1 MLAAANVNSAT
12 TELCSYKTHLVAA
25 TTSERRVH
33 RVIACPLGLM
43 PQRKRNSSYPI
54 HCRLPREHGR
64 FCPAWIASLP
74 VANCTRI
81 LRWLGHATARRSY
94 MTAPQ
99 NINYSLAADIIE
111 SNRSNGNLRIPT
123 LYYTFPPSL
132 PYGIP
137 PQSLSSPPPATHL
150 PSPFTPNTGTGAYN

>member
-1 MLAAANVNSAT
+1 MT
-12 TELCSYKTHLVAA
+12 A
-25 TTSERRVH
+25 TTSDRRVH

-54 HCRLPREHGR
+54 LCRLPREHWR
-64 FCPAWIASLP
+64 FSPARIASLP
-74 VANCTRI
+74 VANCTHI

-123 LYYTFPPSL
+123 LYYTFPP
-132 PYGIP
+132 IP
-137 PQSLSSPPPATHL
+137 PLRYSATGPLTAPPLPPRPATHL
-150 PSPFTPNTGTGAYN
+150 PSSFTPNTGTGAYN